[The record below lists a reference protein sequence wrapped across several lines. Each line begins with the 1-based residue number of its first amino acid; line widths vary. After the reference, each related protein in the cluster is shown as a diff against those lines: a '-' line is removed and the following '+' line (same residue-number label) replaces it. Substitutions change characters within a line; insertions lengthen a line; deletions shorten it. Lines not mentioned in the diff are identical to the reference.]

1 MTSFSSLMGN
11 QTLLP
16 IIQADSPEQG
26 VGNNDEFYSYQVTEM
41 QSSRPGHEGL
51 ILTFAHLNN
60 RK

>member
-26 VGNNDEFYSYQVTEM
+26 VGKQ
-41 QSSRPGHEGL
+41 
-51 ILTFAHLNN
+51 
-60 RK
+60 